1 MPRVVPS
8 WGSRS
13 FGEDGINFDDRSIPH
28 LENDFFLSEN
38 DRFILWQI
46 VSITHRR
53 CFSISRIYSR
63 ILKNSYDHYERLVS
77 IRFMLA
83 LKVFES
89 IRNIT
94 YLIVI
99 LVFLM
104 DSWTFLKD
112 RDRWWDF
119 FFFFLSPKDV
129 RDDYSRIDFS
139 FFFFFLNRNINSPF
153 RFSYFVKIA
162 GIQNTGKR
170 YMGNTYEI
178 MNENRMLNE
187 H

>member
-1 MPRVVPS
+1 MA
-8 WGSRS
+8 
-13 FGEDGINFDDRSIPH
+13 
-28 LENDFFLSEN
+28 
-38 DRFILWQI
+38 DRFYNPSS
-46 VSITHRR
+46 V
-53 CFSISRIYSR
+53 FFYFKDSREY

-112 RDRWWDF
+112 RDR
-119 FFFFLSPKDV
+119 
-129 RDDYSRIDFS
+129 
-139 FFFFFLNRNINSPF
+139 
-153 RFSYFVKIA
+153 
-162 GIQNTGKR
+162 
-170 YMGNTYEI
+170 
-178 MNENRMLNE
+178 
-187 H
+187 